1 MSGRKGVVGCLL
13 PLSGP
18 FAIYGEEVLN
28 GIQLG
33 MEMFGEPGL
42 SPVVELVIRDTEGE
56 PEKALA
62 GLIDMVHD
70 EQVMAIIG
78 PLSSRTASPV
88 AKKAQG
94 LGVPII
100 TLTQK
105 EGVTDEGEM
114 VFRNFLTPSR
124 EVKRLVD
131 MTIYEMGIKRFA
143 ILYPDNSY
151 GVVFMNLFWDR
162 LDEMG
167 GVVTA
172 VESYKPDQTDFA
184 SQINKMIGLYYP
196 RPESLVQKLREM
208 RHPEEEECR
217 IFSEKP
223 EPIIDFDAV
232 FIPDN
237 FDRVAM
243 IAPQLV
249 YYDVI
254 YVLLMG
260 TSLWQSPQLIEMA
273 GDYVQGAVIS
283 SGFFERSGEPGVG
296 AFSRDYKAN
305 FDSDPGLLA
314 GTGYDTIRLLK
325 KVMAGE
331 DIRTRKD
338 IQRALLVCQ
347 DFPGVTGRIS
357 FDSRG
362 EVVKEPFLLTIS
374 RRHMTLFR

>member
-1 MSGRKGVVGCLL
+1 
-13 PLSGP
+13 
-18 FAIYGEEVLN
+18 
-28 GIQLG
+28 
-33 MEMFGEPGL
+33 
-42 SPVVELVIRDTEGE
+42 
-56 PEKALA
+56 
-62 GLIDMVHD
+62 
-70 EQVMAIIG
+70 
-78 PLSSRTASPV
+78 
-88 AKKAQG
+88 
-94 LGVPII
+94 
-100 TLTQK
+100 
-105 EGVTDEGEM
+105 
-114 VFRNFLTPSR
+114 
-124 EVKRLVD
+124 

-196 RPESLVQKLREM
+196 RPESLIQKLREM

-217 IFSEKP
+217 IFSGKP

-243 IAPQLV
+243 IAPQLA
-249 YYDVI
+249 YHDVI

-260 TSLWQSPQLIEMA
+260 TSLWQSPHLIEMA
-273 GDYVQGAVIS
+273 EDYVQGAVFP

-296 AFSRDYKAN
+296 AFFRDYKAN

-362 EVVKEPFLLTIS
+362 EVVKELFLLTIS